1 MFTIDDVIKNSCFID
16 SANGIY
22 IGQIIQSIAISNGMV
37 GELIEADHEHYHDA
51 WTEAEDWIN
60 SNLCGKHIAFGS
72 IADTGAYGLMFS
84 HPMLDEYGIYQ
95 GDLYEP

>member
-37 GELIEADHEHYHDA
+37 GELIEADHEHYQDGQKLRIGL
-51 WTEAEDWIN
+51 TVTYV
-60 SNLCGKHIAFGS
+60 GS
-72 IADTGAYGLMFS
+72 I
-84 HPMLDEYGIYQ
+84 
-95 GDLYEP
+95 

>member
-22 IGQIIQSIAISNGMV
+22 IGQIIQSIAISN
-37 GELIEADHEHYHDA
+37 EHYHDA

>member
-37 GELIEADHEHYHDA
+37 GELIEGQKLRIGLTVTYV
-51 WTEAEDWIN
+51 
-60 SNLCGKHIAFGS
+60 GS
-72 IADTGAYGLMFS
+72 I
-84 HPMLDEYGIYQ
+84 
-95 GDLYEP
+95 